1 MFGLAGLLGLVMVGL
16 SVDMSDDSTASSDG
30 NDAEGAEDGDLI
42 NAQEAV
48 ELADSTGAGSIHAF
62 IFGEGEENITNGT
75 EDDDTIGGTAAADN
89 IDGSDGDDV
98 VYGAANDDSLS
109 GGAGSDL
116 LDGAG
121 DHDTI
126 DGGSGN
132 DRLQGDFGDDD
143 LNGGADNDEVMG
155 QSGTDTVQGGTGNDS
170 LVGGA
175 GADLLSGGDGDD
187 GLMGCVGDDT
197 LIGGGG
203 ADTLNGN
210 DDDDAI
216 FGVTPNDWG
225 TPPED
230 DAIRDYLNGGDGD
243 DALFPG
249 AGDNANGGAG
259 DDSFTL
265 GDWIADGG
273 AALIED
279 YDANEDSLVVVY
291 DDAAHPDPELTVET
305 SAGTP
310 ENAKLLL
317 DGLPLAEVIGAAGLA
332 PSQVT
337 LVAQSA
343 IEAAAA

>member
-16 SVDMSDDSTASSDG
+16 SVDMSDDTTASSDG
-30 NDAEGAEDGDLI
+30 IDAEGADDGDRI
-42 NAQEAV
+42 NTQEAA
-48 ELADSTGAGSIHAF
+48 ERADSTGAGSIHAF

-75 EDDDTIGGTAAADN
+75 EGNDTIGGTAAADS
-89 IDGSDGDDV
+89 IDGLGGEDV
-98 VYGAANDDSLS
+98 VYGAAHDDSLS

-126 DGGSGN
+126 DGGPGN
-132 DRLQGDFGDDD
+132 DRLQGDFGNDD
-143 LNGGADNDEVMG
+143 LNGGAEDDELMG
-155 QSGTDTVQGGTGNDS
+155 QSGTDTMQGGTGNDR

-187 GLMGCVGDDT
+187 GLMGCVGGDT
-197 LIGGGG
+197 LIGRGG

-210 DDDDAI
+210 DGNDTI
-216 FGVTPNDWG
+216 FGVTPNNGG

-230 DAIRDYLNGGDGD
+230 DATRDYLNGGNGD

-259 DDSFTL
+259 SDSFTL

-273 AALIED
+273 PVLIED

-305 SAGTP
+305 AAGTP
-310 ENAKLLL
+310 ENAQLLL
-317 DGLPLAEVIGAAGLA
+317 DGLPLAEVSGAAGLD
-332 PSQVT
+332 PSQVA

-343 IEAAAA
+343 IEAAAT